1 MKTNKKTIIVL
12 LALFVFKMPVLSQE
26 KSEMQE
32 KLNFLVGEWKSVSMN
47 QATGEEST
55 GNSSIQWV
63 MDGAWLRWK
72 YVGQLEQGTLEVITL
87 INYHSEK
94 KQYAF
99 YSFNPFD
106 EEPLPHY
113 GNWLD
118 ANTLRLEITS
128 QGVKTYVDFKIKE
141 NGDFDQEHSDI
152 NASGERVNTRKTRYI
167 RLRKSIPGFS
177 QGP

>member
-1 MKTNKKTIIVL
+1 MKTNKKIIIVL
-12 LALFVFKMPVLSQE
+12 LVQFVFKMPMLSQE

-32 KLNFLVGEWKSVSMN
+32 KLNFLVGEWKSVSVY

-63 MDGAWLRWK
+63 MDGAWLQWK

-87 INYHSEK
+87 INYHREK
-94 KQYAF
+94 KQYTS
-99 YSFNPFD
+99 YSFTPFD
-106 EEPLPHY
+106 EEPLSQN

-118 ANTLRLEITS
+118 ANTLRFEITA
-128 QGVKTYVDFKIKE
+128 QGVKYCVDFKIKE
-141 NGDFDQEHSDI
+141 NGDFDQENSYI

-167 RLRKSIPGFS
+167 RLRKSL
-177 QGP
+177 